1 MIPWKKTMVVCPEK
15 HTKNSCSICLFYI
28 IMNYQQ
34 MTDSKNRDQVA
45 NEINTSITER
55 ALKEQVAQLQKEC
68 ENNKATLRGYK
79 DYVGKIFANDPTQVK
94 LIALSQAI
102 VEHLIP
108 IDSFKAQTDDAYRH
122 EMLVYRWHLAMSI
135 EAFCNDY
142 LEKLR
147 DKKFRNEVLWEMHE
161 SGDNKK

>member
-1 MIPWKKTMVVCPEK
+1 
-15 HTKNSCSICLFYI
+15 
-28 IMNYQQ
+28 
-34 MTDSKNRDQVA
+34 MTDSKSRDQAV

-55 ALKEQVAQLQKEC
+55 ALKEKIAELEKE
-68 ENNKATLRGYK
+68 NRANKEILRGYK
-79 DYVGKIFANDPTQVK
+79 DYIWKIFANDPTQVK

-108 IDSFKAQTDDAYRH
+108 IDSFKAQTDNAYRH

-161 SGDNKK
+161 SWDNKK